1 MGKGNRRTQAQRRN
15 DYERIV
21 HYLNIGYTYE
31 QIADALG
38 KTKAIVWRDIVQ
50 IKQQWAASRETYYE
64 SMDREL
70 SDINRQL
77 EELWAA
83 WELSKLP
90 QREIVVEEITNHRDV
105 VNNSTPARIQR
116 ATERN
121 REGLGDMAIMSQITK
136 LREQRMR
143 LLGLL
148 HGNQTEIN
156 INNAG
161 DTGDIRVS
169 RATALALQAAI
180 DAVRE
185 DARPSGDNE
194 SASQAIIVQEPVG

>member
-1 MGKGNRRTQAQRRN
+1 MQRRN

-31 QIADALG
+31 QISEALG

-77 EELWAA
+77 KELWDA

-90 QREIVVEEITNHRDV
+90 QRELVVEEITNHRDV
-105 VNNSTPARIQR
+105 VNNEKPARVQR
-116 ATERN
+116 ATEKN
-121 REGLGDMAIMSQITK
+121 REGLGDMAIMAQITK

-161 DTGDIRVS
+161 DTGGDIRVS

-180 DAVRE
+180 DAARA